1 MGGIF
6 VVDDR
11 PFAEAPHAA
20 KEELALSLGE
30 LGAASEGGIGPFGK
44 AVIQWQH
51 VVFGGFDQPKA
62 LQLLEL
68 LWLFLG
74 QIAGLTP
81 IVIGVIELPN
91 VVIEGGKLNGAGFPG
106 GSVAC
111 NRGPAL
117 VIDAAVANHLEVL
130 GFMPL
135 GCILFI
141 KGIEHAHAFQRFLLH
156 PIHEQGLGQSGRLQH
171 RGG

>member
-11 PFAEAPHAA
+11 SFAEAPHAA
-20 KEELALSLGE
+20 KQELALPFGE
-30 LGAASEGGIGPFGK
+30 LGATGEGGIGPFGK
-44 AVIQWQH
+44 AVIQWQN
-51 VVFGGFDQPKA
+51 VVFGGLDQPKS

-68 LWLFLG
+68 LWLFLS

-81 IVIGVIELPN
+81 VVIGVIELPN
-91 VVIEGGKLNGAGFPG
+91 VVIEGGELNGAGFPG
-106 GSVAC
+106 GAVTGDS
-111 NRGPAL
+111 GPAL
-117 VIDAAVANHLEVL
+117 VINTAVANHLEIL

-141 KGIEHAHAFQRFLLH
+141 EGIEHAHAFQRFLLH
-156 PIHEQGLGQSGRLQH
+156 PIHEQRLGQSGRLQH